1 MWYGKYENYTDDDW
15 GDNIPVKTKQ
25 LTLSD
30 LQKMMENQKLKD
42 KLQQHFDIL
51 LNNSEDK

>member
-15 GDNIPVKTKQ
+15 EDNIPVKTKQ

-30 LQKMMENQKLKD
+30 LQKMMKNQKLKD
-42 KLQQHFDIL
+42 KLTSF
-51 LNNSEDK
+51 